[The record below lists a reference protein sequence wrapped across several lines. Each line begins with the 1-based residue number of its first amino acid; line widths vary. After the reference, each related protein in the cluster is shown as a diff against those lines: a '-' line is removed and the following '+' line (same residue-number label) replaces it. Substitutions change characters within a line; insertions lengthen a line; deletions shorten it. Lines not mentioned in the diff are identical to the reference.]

1 MSVCGNGHGS
11 CQRLSSVSPGCLPLT
26 GMRAGAFVDFLVAWL
41 CLATA
46 DSGDGRSVVRQSL
59 FPSSAHAWRPSQLPP
74 SASEPGLQL

>member
-1 MSVCGNGHGS
+1 M
-11 CQRLSSVSPGCLPLT
+11 
-26 GMRAGAFVDFLVAWL
+26 AFLVAWL
-41 CLATA
+41 CLAPA